1 MAKLKV
7 LRITAKRDGRRR
19 AGIDHPS
26 SPVDHPLDAFSKA
39 QIAQLMADDQL
50 VVQETEIDVPDEK
63 PAAGGGR
70 GGKAAS

>member
-39 QIAQLMADDQL
+39 QLAQLMADDQL

-63 PAAGGGR
+63 PAGGGR

>member
-19 AGIDHPS
+19 AGVDHPA

-39 QIAQLMADDQL
+39 QIEQLKADDQL

-63 PAAGGGR
+63 PAAGGR